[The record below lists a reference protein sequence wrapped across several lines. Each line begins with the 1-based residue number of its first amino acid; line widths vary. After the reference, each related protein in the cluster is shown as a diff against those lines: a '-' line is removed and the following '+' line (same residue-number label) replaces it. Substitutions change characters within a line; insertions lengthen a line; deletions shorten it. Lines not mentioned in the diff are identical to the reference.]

1 MREHSSVTKQV
12 RAQTLRDDAPIRSR
26 WGRIQQVVAAGPLK
40 RTMLCE
46 LIASGEIN
54 SFVLKK
60 KGARRGL
67 RLIDLNDL
75 DRWLQAAAKE
85 AGKGEV

>member
-1 MREHSSVTKQV
+1 MREYSSATKQV
-12 RAQTLRDDAPIRSR
+12 RAKALRDDAPTRSR

-46 LIASGEIN
+46 LIASGEIY

-67 RLIDLNDL
+67 RIIDLNDL
-75 DRWLQAAAKE
+75 DRWLQERARE
-85 AGKGEV
+85 GKV